1 MAARRPVGHRA
12 PTRST
17 SAGLFA
23 AAGIVLLAGGISLLI
38 APPVVQ
44 ARSFDVGVT
53 VPSTAAGRGAPVKP
67 TAGERS
73 PTAETTAAGTT
84 AAGTTAAETSVAA
97 SPTRVSFTGTPVA
110 ADLVPV
116 AALASGALQLPDDP
130 AQVGW
135 WVGGAAPGEPDGTMV
150 LAGHVAGSGRSG
162 AMSVLLDAEP
172 GQPVTVEDRGGS
184 AYQYRIVSRSTSPK
198 ASLDPAL
205 FASDGAPRLVL
216 ITCGGTF
223 DAASGHYTDNVVVI
237 AEPIAG

>member
-1 MAARRPVGHRA
+1 MC
-12 PTRST
+12 
-17 SAGLFA
+17 
-23 AAGIVLLAGGISLLI
+23 LLI

-44 ARSFDVGVT
+44 ARSFAVEASGPTT
-53 VPSTAAGRGAPVKP
+53 VAEADAPAAGVH
-67 TAGERS
+67 S
-73 PTAETTAAGTT
+73 PTAETDAAEMPTAAE
-84 AAGTTAAETSVAA
+84 TTAAETAVAA

-172 GQPVTVEDRGGS
+172 GQTVRVEDRGGS

>member
-17 SAGLFA
+17 GAGLFA

-44 ARSFDVGVT
+44 ARSFDVEAT
-53 VPSTAAGRGAPVKP
+53 VPTTVAEADAPAAGVH
-67 TAGERS
+67 S
-73 PTAETTAAGTT
+73 PTAETTAAEMP
-84 AAGTTAAETSVAA
+84 TAAETAVAA

-150 LAGHVAGSGRSG
+150 LAGHIAGSGRSG

-205 FASDGAPRLVL
+205 FATDGAPRLVL